1 MIPLYPLLAIF
12 LGILAIT
19 LSILRF
25 RDGKMSLGMFLV
37 WIFIWLVVIIISIYP
52 DSTNY
57 LASFTGIGR
66 GLDLVLIL
74 GLLLSFYMI
83 FKMYNKIET
92 VEEELTD
99 LVRELAIQR
108 KKMGIEDDDTEEP
121 GSELKKNR

>member
-37 WIFIWLVVIIISIYP
+37 WIFIWLVVIIIAIYP

-108 KKMGIEDDDTEEP
+108 KKMGIEEDDKEEP
-121 GSELKKNR
+121 RSDVKN

>member
-121 GSELKKNR
+121 RSELKNR